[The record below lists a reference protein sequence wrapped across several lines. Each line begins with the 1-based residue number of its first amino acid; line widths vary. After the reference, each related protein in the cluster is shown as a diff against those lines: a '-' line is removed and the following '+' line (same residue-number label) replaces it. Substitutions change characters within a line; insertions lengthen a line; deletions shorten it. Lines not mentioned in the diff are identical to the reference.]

1 MKNRS
6 IYAVLTGDIIGSSK
20 WNNDQRK
27 QYLDV
32 LNTTLKEID
41 RSTDSSFPHLVYRGD
56 SFQGLLRRPEQS
68 LKEAILIRAELLSR
82 SDTKKAGLDARIAIG
97 IGTVDY
103 LPEDKN
109 IGEGDG
115 EAFRNSGFELD
126 NLKKEKMN
134 LIVKTPWPEINEEI
148 KIECGL
154 LDAVIKRWTKE
165 QAEAIGYYLK
175 GLNQEQIADRLDL
188 AQSSINQRLQTGGY
202 LAIQSFIDR
211 YEKIIL
217 KKMGVA

>member
-6 IYAVLTGDIIGSSK
+6 IYAVLTGDIVGSSK
-20 WNNDQRK
+20 WSRDQRK

-68 LKEAILIRAELLSR
+68 LKEAILIRAALRSR

-97 IGTVDY
+97 IGTVEY
-103 LPEDKN
+103 LPKGRN

-126 NLKKEKMN
+126 RLKKEKMN
-134 LIVKTPWPEINEEI
+134 LNVKTPWPDINEEL
-148 KIECGL
+148 KTECSL
-154 LDAVIKRWTKE
+154 LDAIIRRWTKE
-165 QAEAIGYYLK
+165 QAEAMVYFLK
-175 GLNQEQIADRLDL
+175 GLNQEQIADQLHI
-188 AQSSINQRLQTGGY
+188 AQPSINQRLQTAGY
-202 LAIQSFIDR
+202 IGIQNFIDR
-211 YEKIIL
+211 FEKIIL
-217 KKMGVA
+217 EKVGAG